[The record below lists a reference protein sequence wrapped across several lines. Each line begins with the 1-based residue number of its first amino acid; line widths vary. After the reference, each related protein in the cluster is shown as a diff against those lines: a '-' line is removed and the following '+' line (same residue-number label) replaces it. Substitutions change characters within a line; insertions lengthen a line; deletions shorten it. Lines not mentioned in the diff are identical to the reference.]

1 MRILAIDP
9 GNVESAFVIYKD
21 GVILEKGKLENKIIV
36 ENILLNNKYR
46 NLLSAEKC
54 DHLAIE
60 MVACYGMAVGKTVFD
75 TCVWIGRFIQAW
87 NNNHTQIYRKDVK
100 MFLCNSVKAKD
111 GNIRQAIIDKF
122 PPTGDGKIPQVGTKK
137 KPGPLFGVHDDIW
150 AALGV
155 AMTFEN
161 NLIDTNSIGSYET
174 GR

>member
-9 GNVESAFVIYKD
+9 GNVESAFVIYD
-21 GVILEKGKLENKIIV
+21 NGQIIDKGKLINFE
-36 ENILLNNKYR
+36 
-46 NLLSAEKC
+46 LLSEIKHNSEFIFC
-54 DHLAIE
+54 EHLAIE

-87 NNNHTQIYRKDVK
+87 GKDYTQIYRKDVK

-122 PPTGDGKIPQVGTKK
+122 PPTGGGKIPQIGTKK

-161 NLIDTNSIGSYET
+161 NIKEGKNG
-174 GR
+174 

>member
-1 MRILAIDP
+1 MRVLAIDP
-9 GNVESAFVIYKD
+9 GNIESAFVIYKD
-21 GVILEKGKLENKIIV
+21 GEILEKGKLENSVLMQYIQHDPQFLMTH
-36 ENILLNNKYR
+36 N
-46 NLLSAEKC
+46 
-54 DHLAIE
+54 LAIE
-60 MVACYGMAVGKTVFD
+60 MISSYGMAVGKTVFD

-87 NNNHTQIYRKDVK
+87 GSECTQIYRKDVK

-122 PPTGDGKIPQVGTKK
+122 PPTGGGKIPQIGTKK

-161 NLIDTNSIGSYET
+161 NIKGGNNG
-174 GR
+174 

>member
-1 MRILAIDP
+1 MRILGIDP
-9 GNVESAFVIYKD
+9 GNVESAFVIYQD
-21 GVILEKGKLENKIIV
+21 GEILEKGKVINGE
-36 ENILLNNKYR
+36 
-46 NLLSAEKC
+46 LLSKIYSLTLNAPQSVE
-54 DHLAIE
+54 HLAIE
-60 MVACYGMAVGKTVFD
+60 MVACYGMAVGKTVFE

-87 NNNHTQIYRKDVK
+87 GKDYTQIYRKDVK

-122 PPTGDGKIPQVGTKK
+122 PPTGGGKIPQIGTKK

>member
-1 MRILAIDP
+1 MRVLAIDP
-9 GNVESAFVIYKD
+9 GNVEYAFVIYQD
-21 GVILEKGKLENKIIV
+21 GEILEKGKVVNEELLQHTIELESH
-36 ENILLNNKYR
+36 Y
-46 NLLSAEKC
+46 KC
-54 DHLAIE
+54 EHLAIE
-60 MVACYGMAVGKTVFD
+60 MVACYGMAVGKTVFE

-87 NNNHTQIYRKDVK
+87 DNDYTQIYRKDVK

-161 NLIDTNSIGSYET
+161 NVKGKLL
-174 GR
+174 